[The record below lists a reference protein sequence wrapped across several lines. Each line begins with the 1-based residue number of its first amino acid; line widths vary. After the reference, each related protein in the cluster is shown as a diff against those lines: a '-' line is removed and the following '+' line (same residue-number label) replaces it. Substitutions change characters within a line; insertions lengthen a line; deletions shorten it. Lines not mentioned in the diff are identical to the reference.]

1 MFESS
6 DTDAAPLVC
15 CPPPP

>member
-6 DTDAAPLVC
+6 DTMDNMSL
-15 CPPPP
+15 